1 MRKLT
6 ILLTLLTL
14 SAGLAQAQSVF
25 YYTATEK
32 LESQF
37 SKLGTVISHEFDVNT
52 NTGTVKYSGNVVS
65 IPTNSFWD
73 CSELQS
79 ITLPACVTTI
89 GSSAFGSC
97 INLQSIDLSHVTY
110 LGADAFNTCVELQSI
125 DLSHVTTI
133 EESAFMVC
141 FKLQSI
147 DLSHV
152 TCLETATFAG
162 CTNLQ
167 SITLSE
173 NLTEIKLRVFYGCP
187 SLTDV
192 TVAWTEADKI
202 LAINASVFN
211 SIANG
216 QGPWG
221 ATLHVP
227 AGTKALY
234 QAVDV
239 WNTFGTIDD
248 PASSYIAAA
257 IAEIEAIA
265 TAAKAEIDD
274 ASTYEEAKTT
284 QANYKSEIDATVSV
298 AIYNINNATL
308 IEIIDYEVLQ
318 ATTCINQIKT
328 EALAEIAKINALVEA
343 RADAIAAINEA
354 IKDLTLFPAERQYID
369 DQISIINADEDINT
383 IELAK
388 QAVLEYIALHD
399 AKVIAVA
406 EVKHDMGDYAE
417 SEFLYNLIGGPAIE
431 AATEADKITEAKNAA
446 LAKLEGISVILGDAY
461 KKGKAEA
468 LGEMGEPCEDC
479 PAVDVTK
486 GTTTIRLYSPKKVE
500 FRKME

>member
-1 MRKLT
+1 M
-6 ILLTLLTL
+6 
-14 SAGLAQAQSVF
+14 
-25 YYTATEK
+25 
-32 LESQF
+32 
-37 SKLGTVISHEFDVNT
+37 
-52 NTGTVKYSGNVVS
+52 
-65 IPTNSFWD
+65 
-73 CSELQS
+73 
-79 ITLPACVTTI
+79 
-89 GSSAFGSC
+89 
-97 INLQSIDLSHVTY
+97 
-110 LGADAFNTCVELQSI
+110 
-125 DLSHVTTI
+125 
-133 EESAFMVC
+133 
-141 FKLQSI
+141 
-147 DLSHV
+147 
-152 TCLETATFAG
+152 
-162 CTNLQ
+162 
-167 SITLSE
+167 SE
-173 NLTEIKLRVFYGCP
+173 NLTEIGLNVFIGCE

-202 LAINASVFN
+202 LAIDASVFN
-211 SIANG
+211 GIANN
-216 QGPWG
+216 QGPSG

-227 AGTKALY
+227 AWTKALY
-234 QAVDV
+234 QAVHV

-248 PASSYIAAA
+248 PADISPEYIAAA
-257 IAEIEAIA
+257 IAEIDAIA

-274 ASTYEEAKTT
+274 ASTYEEVKTT

-298 AIYNINNATL
+298 AIYNINNATS
-308 IEIIDYEVLQ
+308 IGIIDYELFQ

-417 SEFLYNLIGGPAIE
+417 SEAIYNLIGGPAIE
-431 AATEADKITEAKNAA
+431 AATKADKITEAKNAA
-446 LAKLEGISVILGDAY
+446 LAKLEEISVILGDAATVGY
-461 KKGKAEA
+461 KKGKEDGYAEGIEKGKAEA

-486 GTTTIRLYSPKKVE
+486 GTTTIRLYSPEKVE

>member
-1 MRKLT
+1 M
-6 ILLTLLTL
+6 
-14 SAGLAQAQSVF
+14 
-25 YYTATEK
+25 
-32 LESQF
+32 
-37 SKLGTVISHEFDVNT
+37 
-52 NTGTVKYSGNVVS
+52 
-65 IPTNSFWD
+65 
-73 CSELQS
+73 
-79 ITLPACVTTI
+79 
-89 GSSAFGSC
+89 
-97 INLQSIDLSHVTY
+97 
-110 LGADAFNTCVELQSI
+110 
-125 DLSHVTTI
+125 
-133 EESAFMVC
+133 
-141 FKLQSI
+141 
-147 DLSHV
+147 
-152 TCLETATFAG
+152 
-162 CTNLQ
+162 
-167 SITLSE
+167 SE
-173 NLTEIKLRVFYGCP
+173 NLTEIGLNVFNGCV

-202 LAINASVFN
+202 LAIDASVFN
-211 SIANG
+211 GIANN
-216 QGPWG
+216 QGPSG

-234 QAVDV
+234 QAVHV

-248 PASSYIAAA
+248 PADISPEYIAAA
-257 IAEIEAIA
+257 IAEIDAIA

-274 ASTYEEAKTT
+274 ASTYEEVKTT

-298 AIYNINNATL
+298 AIYNINNATS
-308 IEIIDYEVLQ
+308 IGIIDYELLQ

-417 SEFLYNLIGGPAIE
+417 SEAIYNLIGGPAIE
-431 AATEADKITEAKNAA
+431 AATKADKITEAKNAA
-446 LAKLEGISVILGDAY
+446 LAKLEEISVILGDAATVGY
-461 KKGKAEA
+461 KKGKEDGYAEGIEKGKAEA

-486 GTTTIRLYSPKKVE
+486 GTTTIRLYSPDKVE